1 MSAALGGGGADE
13 HSGWDE
19 LAVGWALHALEPEDE
34 TQFSAHLAGC
44 ARCVRTVGET
54 SEVMAAM
61 AGDLPQAEP
70 SEGLRDRLRAAVEQT
85 EQIPPAQHRSA
96 EPELPPVTP
105 RAPRPVPEPLP
116 APVGGSS
123 FGNVRA
129 PLPAR
134 SAERR
139 LAWRRGLPIA
149 LAAAA
154 VAAVLSLGALNV
166 VATGDRDAAQARA
179 EAESRML
186 AELLQPGQTTI
197 APLTDGGRA
206 LATVVARDGEV
217 QVVADG
223 LAVNDSH
230 DHTYVVWGLGDDL
243 PKALGTF
250 DVVTSE
256 LDLRTVGS
264 TGTGLD
270 DFTEYGISLEPGRQA
285 PSYPTDIVATGE
297 VDS

>member
-1 MSAALGGGGADE
+1 MSAVLRGGGADE
-13 HSGWDE
+13 HRGWDE

-34 TQFSAHLAGC
+34 TLFGAHLAGC
-44 ARCVRTVGET
+44 ARCTHTVGDT
-54 SEVMAAM
+54 SAVMAAM
-61 AGDLPQAEP
+61 ARDLPQAEP
-70 SEGLRDRLRAAVEQT
+70 SEGLRDRLRTAVEQT
-85 EQIPPAQHRSA
+85 EQIPPAQRRSV
-96 EPELPPVTP
+96 EPGQPAAAP

-116 APVGGSS
+116 APLAVSS
-123 FGNVRA
+123 SGNLRA
-129 PLPAR
+129 PLPDR

-139 LAWRRGLPIA
+139 PAWRRRLPVA

-154 VAAVLSLGALNV
+154 VAAVLSLGALTV
-166 VATGDRDAAQARA
+166 VATGDRDAAQDRA
-179 EAESRML
+179 EAEAQML
-186 AELLQPGQTTI
+186 AELLQPGQATI
-197 APLTDGGRA
+197 APLTDGDRV
-206 LATVVARDGEV
+206 LATVFAREGEV

-223 LAVNDSH
+223 LAVNDRD

-270 DFTEYGISLEPGRQA
+270 DFAEYGISIEPGRQA